1 MIDSKPMR
9 SLVEFAIGG
18 GWGSEQPEDGLVPV
32 SIIRGADF
40 PDVEQGDYAGLPLR
54 YEKASKV
61 TKRRLMP
68 GDIVLEV
75 SGGTKDRP
83 TGRAVFVSQ
92 ASLDRSAATLIPA
105 SFCRLIRPDSDE
117 VDSKYLYYWLVQMH
131 RDGRTW
137 GYQVQSTGLANFQFE
152 TFLDAEEVR
161 LPPLQE
167 QRRIAGVLGALD
179 DLIDT
184 NRGLVAV
191 LDAQLRLGHRAL
203 LGKGPVAEVGLFDAF
218 EIDFGDPFRGTG
230 FCEPGSGLPLLRI
243 RDLKTYAPQV
253 WTTERIPGDTLVQ
266 PGDLLVGMD
275 AEFRPTFWLGEPA
288 LLNQR
293 VCRVRP
299 RTGSVAFAREAI
311 RGPLAYIEGY
321 KTGTTVIHLN
331 KRDLADARV
340 QMPDP
345 EHLAQY
351 DSAAVPIHSAIVA
364 LDRENEAL
372 RRTRDELLPLLL
384 SGRVS
389 PGEVAA

>member
-1 MIDSKPMR
+1 MTEWPTARLGDVTTKIGSGATPRGGKEVYVRDGVAFVR
-9 SLVEFAIGG
+9 SQNVYDDGFERN
-18 GWGSEQPEDGLVPV
+18 GLVYITDVAASALCGVTVQEADVLICITGESVTRCCLAPSEVLPARV
-32 SIIRGADF
+32 SQHVAIVR
-40 PDVEQGDYAGLPLR
+40 PDAGLDARFLLAALQSPPM
-54 YEKASKV
+54 KAHLNQLS
-61 TKRRLMP
+61 
-68 GDIVLEV
+68 
-75 SGGTKDRP
+75 SGGATRRALTK
-83 TGRAVFVSQ
+83 SHL
-92 ASLDRSAATLIPA
+92 ASLTIP
-105 SFCRLIRPDSDE
+105 
-117 VDSKYLYYWLVQMH
+117 M
-131 RDGRTW
+131 
-137 GYQVQSTGLANFQFE
+137 
-152 TFLDAEEVR
+152 
-161 LPPLQE
+161 PPIEE

-184 NRGLVAV
+184 NLGLVAV

-203 LGKGPVAEVGLFDAF
+203 LGKGPVAEVGLLDAF

-351 DSAAVPIHSAIVA
+351 DSAAVPIHFAIVA
-364 LDRENEAL
+364 LDRENEDL

-389 PGEVAA
+389 SREVAA